1 MPDMTWLEKNELGM
15 PYSNSPGCGE
25 MQYYFKI
32 DLIYAYVHWKLR
44 PLQIVKKYQYWYA
57 KQAEKWKSSVTVWA
71 DRRENKKG
79 HKEQMKESESSYKH
93 GDY

>member
-32 DLIYAYVHWKLR
+32 DLIYAYVH
-44 PLQIVKKYQYWYA
+44 
-57 KQAEKWKSSVTVWA
+57 
-71 DRRENKKG
+71 
-79 HKEQMKESESSYKH
+79 
-93 GDY
+93 